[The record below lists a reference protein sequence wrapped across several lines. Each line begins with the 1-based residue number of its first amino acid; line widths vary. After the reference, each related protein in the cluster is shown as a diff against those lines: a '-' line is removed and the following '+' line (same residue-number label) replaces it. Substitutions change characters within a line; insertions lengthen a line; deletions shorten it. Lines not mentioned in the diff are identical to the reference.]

1 MTKLIKFLKPFT
13 LLILISIVLLYGQAQ
28 AELALPDYLSNIVNV
43 GIQSGGI
50 DDPKPE
56 IFLAQDLDRIV
67 MVADSESRATILTA
81 YRLIEANDPQ
91 YGDYAEKYPSID
103 NKPIYALDS
112 SKISDEKSYN
122 AILTKTLV
130 QAFAMMEGRTI
141 DPDAYDASMLEQ
153 MGVKISAGY
162 LESLGFDLEAAQRSY
177 ILKTGG
183 IMLLISLLGAIAS
196 ITVGLIAAR
205 VAAGLGRNLRNA
217 VFSKVEQFSSA
228 EFDKFSTASL
238 ITRTTNDITQIQ
250 TLMVMMVRMIFYAP
264 LMGIGGVI
272 RALDKSTSMSW
283 IIAIAVILL
292 LGLIMIVFTI
302 AMPKFKAVQKLV
314 DKLNLVV
321 RENLTGMMV
330 VRAFNTQ
337 AFEEKRFEKANSELT
352 QTNLFVNRV
361 MVFMFPIMML
371 IMNGVTLMIVWIGA
385 HQIAESAMQVGDM
398 MAFMQYAMQIIM
410 SFLMLSMVFIMIP
423 RASVS
428 AGRVAEVLETELT
441 ILDPKDPVSF
451 PENSKGVIKFRN
463 VSFRFPGA
471 EEDLIKNISFTAES
485 GKTTA
490 IIGST
495 GSGKST
501 LVNLIPRFYDV
512 TDGEIT
518 IDGVDIREVK
528 QAELRKMI
536 GYAPQ
541 KASLFSGTVLS
552 NMQFGDEK
560 ATEEMIRETL
570 DIAQASDF
578 VYEKPEGLDSS
589 ISQSGANV
597 SGGQKQRL
605 SIARAL
611 MMRPKILIF
620 DDSFSAL
627 DYKTDV
633 ALRAALKKK
642 TKESTVILVAQ
653 RIATIKNAEQILVL
667 DEGKLVGSGTH
678 DVLMKT
684 CKTYQEIALSQ
695 LSMEELA

>member
-1 MTKLIKFLKPFT
+1 MTKLIRFLKPFT
-13 LLILISIVLLYGQAQ
+13 LLILLSIVLLYGQAQ
-28 AELALPDYLSNIVNV
+28 AELALPDYLSNIVNI
-43 GIQSGGI
+43 GIQNSGI
-50 DDPKPE
+50 DDVKPE
-56 IFLAQDLDRIV
+56 IFIAEDLNRILSLTSEAERRMILDAYPIKAV
-67 MVADSESRATILTA
+67 GDADYGT
-81 YRLIEANDPQ
+81 YLI
-91 YGDYAEKYPSID
+91 KYPLIDGRSIAVL
-103 NKPIYALDS
+103 NVS
-112 SKISDEKSYN
+112 EISD
-122 AILTKTLV
+122 IP
-130 QAFAMMEGRTI
+130 AFDLALSKALITAMSQMQGMPI
-141 DPDAYDASMLEQ
+141 DISAYDDTMQLQ
-153 MGVKISAGY
+153 MGVKASSGY
-162 LESLGFDLEAAQRSY
+162 LESLGHDIEKTQRDY
-177 ILKTGG
+177 ILRTGG
-183 IMLLISLLGAIAS
+183 KMLIISLLGAIAS

-205 VAAGLGRNLRNA
+205 VAAGMGRNLRKA
-217 VFSKVEQFSSA
+217 VFTKVEQFSSA

-272 RALDKSTSMSW
+272 RALDKSVPMSW
-283 IIAIAVILL
+283 IIAIAVIIL
-292 LGLIMIVFTI
+292 LGLIMIVFSI

-337 AFEEKRFEKANSELT
+337 SFEESRFERANDELT
-352 QTNLFVNRV
+352 KTNLFVNRV
-361 MVFMFPIMML
+361 MVFMFPVMML
-371 IMNGVTLMIVWIGA
+371 IMNGVTLMIVWVGA
-385 HQIAESAMQVGDM
+385 HQIANSAMLVGDM

-428 AGRVAEVLETELT
+428 AGRVSEVLETELT
-441 ILDPKDPVSF
+441 ILDPSEPVSF
-451 PENSKGVIKFRN
+451 SDHPQGIVVFDN

-471 EEDLIKNISFTAES
+471 EEDLIKNVSFTAES

-501 LVNLIPRFYDV
+501 LINLIPRFYDI
-512 TDGEIT
+512 TGGNIT
-518 IDGVDIREVK
+518 IDGVDIRAVK
-528 QAELRKMI
+528 QSELRKLI

-541 KASLFSGTVLS
+541 KASLFSGTILS
-552 NMQFGDEK
+552 NLQFADASASDAQIG
-560 ATEEMIRETL
+560 ETL
-570 DIAQASDF
+570 QVAQAADF
-578 VYEKPEGLDSS
+578 VFEKPEGMNAS
-589 ISQSGANV
+589 IAQSGANV

-611 MMRPKILIF
+611 LRQPNILIF
-620 DDSFSAL
+620 DDTFSAL

-633 ALRAALKKK
+633 ALRQALKQRVQK
-642 TKESTVILVAQ
+642 STVILVAQ
-653 RIATIKNAEQILVL
+653 RIATIKSADQILVL
-667 DEGKLVGSGTH
+667 DEGRLVGSGTH
-678 DVLMKT
+678 SELMKR

>member
-1 MTKLIKFLKPFT
+1 MTKLIRFLKPFT
-13 LLILISIVLLYGQAQ
+13 LMILISIVLLYGQAQ

-43 GIQSGGI
+43 GIQNGGI

-56 IFLAQDLDRIV
+56 IFIAEDFDRILLV
-67 MVADSESRATILTA
+67 TDTDTRTLLSGA
-81 YRLIEANDPQ
+81 YRRVEPTDA
-91 YGDYAEKYPSID
+91 DYNSFASKYTALGSKSI
-103 NKPIYALDS
+103 YVLDA
-112 SKISDEKSYN
+112 SKITDVQSFD
-122 AILTKTLV
+122 LTMTKTLV
-130 QAFAMMEGRTI
+130 KAFSMMQGNTI
-141 DPDAYDASMLEQ
+141 DPGKYDDSMLRQ
-153 MGVKISAGY
+153 MGVKVSVSY
-162 LESLGFDLEAAQRSY
+162 LESIGFDLEAAQRNY
-177 ILKTGG
+177 ILRTGG
-183 IMLLISLLGAIAS
+183 IMLVISLLGAIAS

-217 VFSKVEQFSSA
+217 VFTKVEQFSNA

-272 RALDKSTSMSW
+272 RALDKSASMSW
-283 IIAIAVILL
+283 IIAIAVLLL
-292 LGLIMIVFTI
+292 LGLIMVVFAI
-302 AMPKFKAVQKLV
+302 AMPKFKAVQKMV

-337 AFEEKRFEKANSELT
+337 AFEEKRFEKANSDLT
-352 QTNLFVNRV
+352 ATNLFVNRV
-361 MVFMFPIMML
+361 MVFMFPVMML
-371 IMNGVTLMIVWIGA
+371 IMNGVTLMIVWVGA
-385 HQIAESAMQVGDM
+385 HQISESAMQVGDM

-428 AGRVAEVLETELT
+428 AGRVAEVLDTELT
-441 ILDPKDPVSF
+441 ILDPEAPESF
-451 PENSKGVIKFRN
+451 PERIRGTVKFHG
-463 VSFRFPGA
+463 VSFKFPGA
-471 EEDLIKNISFTAES
+471 EENMIKNVSFTAEA

-512 TDGEIT
+512 TEGIIT
-518 IDGVDIREVK
+518 IDGIDIRNVK
-528 QAELRKMI
+528 QSDLRKII

-541 KASLFSGTVLS
+541 KASLFSGTVRT
-552 NMQFGDEK
+552 NMQFADEV
-560 ATEEMIRETL
+560 ASEESIKETL
-570 DIAQASDF
+570 NIAQATEF
-578 VYEKPEGLDSS
+578 VFEKPEGLEST
-589 ISQSGANV
+589 IAQSGANV

-611 MMRPKILIF
+611 MKRPEILIF

-633 ALRAALKKK
+633 ALRSALKQS
-642 TKESTVILVAQ
+642 TKDATVILVAQ
-653 RIATIKNAEQILVL
+653 RIATIKNADQILVL
-667 DEGKLVGSGTH
+667 DEGKLVGCGTH
-678 DVLMKT
+678 DALMKT